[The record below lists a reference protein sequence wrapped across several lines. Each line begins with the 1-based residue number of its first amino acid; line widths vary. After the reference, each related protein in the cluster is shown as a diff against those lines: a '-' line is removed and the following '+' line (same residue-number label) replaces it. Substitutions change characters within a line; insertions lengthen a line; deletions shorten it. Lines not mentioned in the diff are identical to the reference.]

1 MIVFGCD
8 HSCESNPEKMYSW
21 FQRLVFHQSEQ
32 KSACESTGV
41 LEKYNVR
48 VGHSN
53 SKSNLHDWRY
63 SDNIIVDCFTFV
75 FFKLHMVW
83 GMVSRKN
90 DGFHKSLIWSCNH
103 CSQLLH
109 CNLWDKCRILAFF
122 SKFTSS
128 EKFLLVAKGIELE

>member
-8 HSCESNPEKMYSW
+8 CSCESNPEKVYSW

-53 SKSNLHDWRY
+53 SKSTLHDWRY
-63 SDNIIVDCFTFV
+63 SDNIIIDCFTFV

-90 DGFHKSLIWSCNH
+90 DWFHKSLIWSCNYVSCCITISGISVEVLH
-103 CSQLLH
+103 SFQSSQVLG
-109 CNLWDKCRILAFF
+109 N
-122 SKFTSS
+122 
-128 EKFLLVAKGIELE
+128 FLLVAKGIELE